1 MPWGKKLR
9 GIGLLLGALALFA
22 LPMAAGRAQTAVSS
36 GRHH

>member
-22 LPMAAGRAQTAVSS
+22 LPMAAVRAQTADVD